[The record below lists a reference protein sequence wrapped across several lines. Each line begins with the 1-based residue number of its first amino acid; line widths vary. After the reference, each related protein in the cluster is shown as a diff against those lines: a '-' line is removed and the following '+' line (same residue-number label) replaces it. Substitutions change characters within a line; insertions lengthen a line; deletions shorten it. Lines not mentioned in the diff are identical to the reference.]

1 MPGSRY
7 PDGEKTMIFVIVIAV
22 LVLIALMW
30 LFIAGATRNKYDRG
44 ISDEEQ
50 MKACNR
56 MHEERMKKRK

>member
-1 MPGSRY
+1 M
-7 PDGEKTMIFVIVIAV
+7 EKKMIFIIVIAV

-50 MKACNR
+50 MEACSR
-56 MHEERMKKRK
+56 MHEERMKKTK

>member
-1 MPGSRY
+1 M
-7 PDGEKTMIFVIVIAV
+7 EKKMIFIIVIAV

-50 MKACNR
+50 MKACSR